1 MGTSWKPLSSSA
13 LRSAATRPSI
23 MSEGATM
30 SAPARACA
38 TASLASSA
46 RVMSLSTTSSLPGA
60 PTRAGFRTPQ
70 CPWSVYSHMQTS
82 VMTTRPGTSFFSA
95 RTARGMMPSSSHA
108 PEPCASFFS
117 GTPKRMTLRTP
128 ASKPAC
134 ASATS
139 SSTESWNT
147 PGMLLTAF
155 LTRCPG
161 TAKSGQTRSEGAS
174 SVSRTRLRRASVRRM
189 RRGRSWGKGMAN
201 AFCRAGARPPP
212 PFVQTSAQILVDPA
226 HHEPARE
233 LRIEEGALLR
243 HGLARF
249 GHRLDLPHR
258 GGVHEEAELVLA
270 GERPGHHLARVHL
283 VADVL
288 PELLRALREAEQ
300 VLEDDGVERRH
311 VQLTQ
316 GDVPRQRHAGQVGVV
331 TQGEDTTFPVFAA
344 HHEEGGGLARVLGEL
359 RHGPGSAGGAVQV
372 LDERVDREEPTEL
385 VEEAPELEA
394 RQAGEEPV
402 RRVDDES
409 RIRHRAERH
418 HDEAMA
424 RVRAEARRL
433 AVDQV
438 AVGERRLVPVV
449 PIGDERLA
457 GGQHPPERLDRARLL
472 DPPQAVARPVVRVG
486 LCDRLAGAGDGR
498 LERPVSLGAFVL
510 VEREDGREV
519 RLHPLQ
525 ELEPVGLGSGE
536 RLLVREDDA
545 LLVGVQPAGGDEAP
559 SHPRPPVGA
568 GEALLER
575 VERRLGIAAE
585 GAIGEPALERL
596 RGAEVLVVGR
606 SVAGLVL
613 AERDVDEVVRAARR
627 ELVPGHGRHRVIRRR
642 DEPRQCRRPGG
653 RVSDAAE
660 RKHVGHAPR
669 TVQQAPHPRKDRRGL
684 QRAVAASI
692 CGHGM
697 APARRSRTVSPD
709 TATMVLGTPPGA
721 GPASRTSSSRARS
734 AADSSPTAAGGG
746 SPARF
751 ALVETSGA
759 PAASA
764 SARATSEPGMRMAT
778 VPSPPR
784 TSGSRPGAAG
794 RTSVSAPG
802 QKRPASARASGAE
815 SDATPS
821 TCARSPAMSGRGFPS
836 ERSFAP
842 ASRRSASGCVTSA
855 PSP

>member
-46 RVMSLSTTSSLPGA
+46 RVRSLSTTSSPPGA

-128 ASKPAC
+128 DSKPAC

-139 SSTESWNT
+139 SSTESWKT
-147 PGMLLTAF
+147 PGMLLTA
-155 LTRCPG
+155 LRTRCPG
-161 TAKSGQTRSEGAS
+161 TAKSGHTRSEGAS

-258 GGVHEEAELVLA
+258 GGV
-270 GERPGHHLARVHL
+270 
-283 VADVL
+283 
-288 PELLRALREAEQ
+288 
-300 VLEDDGVERRH
+300 
-311 VQLTQ
+311 
-316 GDVPRQRHAGQVGVV
+316 PRQRHAGQVGVV

-344 HHEEGGGLARVLGEL
+344 HHEEGGGLARVLGQP
-359 RHGPGSAGGAVQV
+359 RHGPGAAGGAVQV

-486 LCDRLAGAGDGR
+486 LCDR
-498 LERPVSLGAFVL
+498 
-510 VEREDGREV
+510 
-519 RLHPLQ
+519 
-525 ELEPVGLGSGE
+525 
-536 RLLVREDDA
+536 
-545 LLVGVQPAGGDEAP
+545 
-559 SHPRPPVGA
+559 
-568 GEALLER
+568 
-575 VERRLGIAAE
+575 
-585 GAIGEPALERL
+585 
-596 RGAEVLVVGR
+596 
-606 SVAGLVL
+606 
-613 AERDVDEVVRAARR
+613 
-627 ELVPGHGRHRVIRRR
+627 
-642 DEPRQCRRPGG
+642 
-653 RVSDAAE
+653 
-660 RKHVGHAPR
+660 
-669 TVQQAPHPRKDRRGL
+669 
-684 QRAVAASI
+684 
-692 CGHGM
+692 
-697 APARRSRTVSPD
+697 
-709 TATMVLGTPPGA
+709 
-721 GPASRTSSSRARS
+721 
-734 AADSSPTAAGGG
+734 
-746 SPARF
+746 
-751 ALVETSGA
+751 
-759 PAASA
+759 
-764 SARATSEPGMRMAT
+764 
-778 VPSPPR
+778 
-784 TSGSRPGAAG
+784 
-794 RTSVSAPG
+794 
-802 QKRPASARASGAE
+802 
-815 SDATPS
+815 
-821 TCARSPAMSGRGFPS
+821 
-836 ERSFAP
+836 
-842 ASRRSASGCVTSA
+842 
-855 PSP
+855 